1 MRLDE
6 RPLHIIDIAVP
17 RDVDPAVG
25 GLPGV
30 DVLDLDD
37 LRDWA
42 DRGLASRAVEAE
54 RVRSIVVGEVEA
66 FNFDRQSR
74 AASPLVASMRERA
87 DRVREAELERYEARL
102 ASLDPAQREVVE
114 ALTKSLVAK
123 LLHEPSVRLKHD
135 AGTPRGERNAAAV
148 RDLFDLG

>member
-1 MRLDE
+1 
-6 RPLHIIDIAVP
+6 
-17 RDVDPAVG
+17 
-25 GLPGV
+25 
-30 DVLDLDD
+30 
-37 LRDWA
+37 
-42 DRGLASRAVEAE
+42 
-54 RVRSIVVGEVEA
+54 
-66 FNFDRQSR
+66 
-74 AASPLVASMRERA
+74 VASMRERA
-87 DRVREAELERYEARL
+87 DRLREAELERYEARL